1 MRKLLKITVCIFLL
15 TPLTSYAGDD
25 EALIKTRFVFEVPS
39 SVDLEQLK
47 TALKD
52 AIKFR
57 AVDKTQEVNNFMPDD
72 LPEKPGDVTF
82 PDNSAM
88 ANKGMFGSMMSNAM
102 TSNGQMVAMSANMKD
117 AVYGIQGYHASSTI
131 GFSNNKDSEG
141 YVGAI
146 YPYDKG
152 YRVYI
157 YTFFNK
163 SRDMFGKVTDWV
175 VQKTLTND
183 LDFGYSNAV
192 QVRDKFLENEP
203 DAVLKRQD
211 PSWLSQYKLSTMNSV
226 VKIESTPTAKP
237 AEGVSKLE
245 STGQINN

>member
-1 MRKLLKITVCIFLL
+1 MKNLLKISLIIVLF
-15 TPLTSYAGDD
+15 TPLASYAGDD
-25 EALIKTRFVFEVPS
+25 EALIKTRFVYEVPADA
-39 SVDLEQLK
+39 DLEQLK
-47 TALKD
+47 AALKD

-72 LPEKPGDVTF
+72 LPEKPGDITF

-88 ANKGMFGSMMSNAM
+88 ASKGMFGSIMSNAM
-102 TSNGQMVAMSANMKD
+102 TSNGEMMAMSANMKD
-117 AVYGIQGYHASSTI
+117 AVYGIQGYHSSSVI
-131 GFSNNKDSEG
+131 GFSKNKDSEG

-146 YPYDKG
+146 FPYDKG

-163 SRDMFGKVTDWV
+163 SRDMFGKAADWL
-175 VQKTLTND
+175 VQKAITND

-192 QVRDKFLENEP
+192 QVRDKFLENEH

-211 PSWLSQYKLSTMNSV
+211 PSWLSQYKLSTLNSV
-226 VKIESTPTAKP
+226 VKIESTPTTSIKAD
-237 AEGVSKLE
+237 A
-245 STGQINN
+245 STVAASQ